1 MAADRL
7 IATRPMEA
15 SELTGADNGDL
26 PAWVGTLAGSIWIDP
41 DIDAVGSEIAREM
54 EEGVA
59 SS

>member
-1 MAADRL
+1 
-7 IATRPMEA
+7 MEA